1 MWYHVYMTSYD
12 ILVIILSVL
21 LATFLL
27 LSVVATIYIVKLT
40 KNLKEISDK
49 AKELVDDASSVA
61 ATMKK
66 AAAPTVVAKFVAE
79 QISNAVKKHAK
90 DNKEN

>member
-1 MWYHVYMTSYD
+1 MNSYD
-12 ILVIILSVL
+12 ILVIILSSL
-21 LATFLL
+21 LAIVL
-27 LSVVATIYIVKLT
+27 VIAVIAGIYIAKFA

-79 QISNAVKKHAK
+79 QISNAVKNHGAK
-90 DNKEN
+90 SKKED

>member
-1 MWYHVYMTSYD
+1 MSSYD
-12 ILVIILSVL
+12 ILVIILSTL
-21 LATFLL
+21 LAIALV
-27 LSVVATIYIVKLT
+27 LSVIIGVYLAKFA

-61 ATMKK
+61 ATMRK

-79 QISNAVKKHAK
+79 QISNAVKKHGDK
-90 DNKEN
+90 FKKED

>member
-1 MWYHVYMTSYD
+1 MSSYD
-12 ILVIILSVL
+12 ILVIILSTL
-21 LATFLL
+21 LAIVLV
-27 LSVVATIYIVKLT
+27 LSVIIGVYLAKFA

-61 ATMKK
+61 ATMRK

-79 QISNAVKKHAK
+79 QISNAVKKHGDK
-90 DNKEN
+90 SKKED